1 MTALHDAIDKLDG
14 LRRIPGTWS
23 ELRVITNASNMNG
36 PSWSLY
42 CKYGPEH
49 RSVHYQSTD
58 LLEVVTNLETHLG
71 HQGLTPEQ
79 PTPTKYKLKRSTS

>member
-1 MTALHDAIDKLDG
+1 MTALHDAIDKLDA

-23 ELRVITNASNMNG
+23 QLITNASNDG
-36 PSWSLY
+36 TPLWSLS

-49 RSVHYQSTD
+49 RSVNYSSTD